1 MDRSL
6 PERFWEKVD
15 RDGPVQPNM
24 DTRCWEWTG
33 YVGKSGYGKF
43 SWQGKTIGAHR
54 ASFLL
59 AYGQEPEVVCH
70 KCGNRRCVRPDHLYA
85 GDVETNLIDIMR
97 ERILQASKLS

>member
-15 RDGPVQPNM
+15 RNGPVVDGQ
-24 DTRCWEWTG
+24 DSRCWVWTG
-33 YVGKSGYGKF
+33 YIGKSGYGKF
-43 SWQGKTIGAHR
+43 SWHGKTMGAHR

-70 KCGNRRCVRPDHLYA
+70 KCGNRSCVRPDHLYA

-97 ERILQASKLS
+97 ERIRRQAS